1 MSFSTKVFQVLDTLD
16 VEAMKS
22 MCHEEFIF
30 VDDYEMLTRDD
41 WIERIQILWTE
52 TPVDFSR
59 ERNVIADQRDIFC
72 MQYTLDINDAPHRI
86 TNVSLLKDGKFWRSQ
101 IHRVLV

>member
-22 MCHEEFIF
+22 ICHEEFIF

-41 WIERIQILWTE
+41 WIDRIQILWTVS
-52 TPVDFSR
+52 PVDFSR

>member
-1 MSFSTKVFQVLDTLD
+1 
-16 VEAMKS
+16 
-22 MCHEEFIF
+22 
-30 VDDYEMLTRDD
+30 MLTRDD

>member
-22 MCHEEFIF
+22 ICHEEFIF

-41 WIERIQILWTE
+41 WIERIQIL
-52 TPVDFSR
+52 R
-59 ERNVIADQRDIFC
+59 QK
-72 MQYTLDINDAPHRI
+72 
-86 TNVSLLKDGKFWRSQ
+86 LL
-101 IHRVLV
+101 